1 MFLTKSYNRIRR
13 LPRYRE
19 VANILVRNG
28 FGFIIEQMD
37 WPWWK
42 EDTDI
47 EKNLRGHST
56 AIRLRHALEELG
68 PTYVKLGQLISTR
81 PDLMPSA
88 YISELEKLQDNVAP
102 IPYGIVR
109 QVIEEEGLVPEV
121 SFSSIKPEPIAA
133 ASIAQVHEAILPDG
147 RRVVIKVQR
156 PGIEKLIYTDL
167 EILLELSRV
176 FEKRSAWGKLHHVS
190 EVVVELGESL
200 KNELDFH
207 QEARNA
213 DIFYHNFEKYDKVV
227 IPRIIWANSTRR
239 VLTMEYIEGIKISD
253 FNALHRANYDTERI
267 ATNLVDVLFKQV
279 YEFGFFHA
287 DPHPGNIAI
296 AEGETIVIYDFGQV
310 GVIDNSIREKG
321 MELVIG
327 MMQYNVDRVIRAL
340 QDIAIAKGDVN
351 HYELRRDVARL
362 QQKYYGVPLGQI
374 DLVSAMSE
382 LLDLSMHYQMRLP
395 VELSLMVKM
404 LITVENI
411 AGQLDPNL
419 SIVKIA
425 EPYGKRLMLRK
436 YAPRRISGELLG
448 VWQDYAE
455 LGRELPREIMGIL
468 KMTEDGKLKVKM
480 EHLNIQQLT
489 AKVDIMSN
497 RLSLAIILAAIIVG
511 TALVAGQSNSSL
523 LTSLPIVQLGFAVGI
538 VLGLFLT
545 YSILRSGR
553 Y

>member
-1 MFLTKSYNRIRR
+1 LFLTKSYNRIRR

-19 VANILVRNG
+19 IANILVRNG

-88 YISELEKLQDNVAP
+88 YISELEKLQDHVAP

-109 QVIEEEGLVPEV
+109 KVIEEEGLVPEQ
-121 SFSSIKPEPIAA
+121 SFTWINPEPIAA

-200 KNELDFH
+200 KKELDFH

-327 MMQYNVDRVIRAL
+327 MMQYNVDRVTRAL

-468 KMTEDGKLKVKM
+468 KMTEDGKIKVKM